1 MVLLLHSIWKI
12 LFSPKR
18 TFGESWKFQKKNN
31 IRYNLEFFL
40 SYQQHVFAI
49 LFIDGI
55 FWQSTVADLNNTDY
69 VYEKR
74 SNMHGCIL

>member
-1 MVLLLHSIWKI
+1 MLEI
-12 LFSPKR
+12 P
-18 TFGESWKFQKKNN
+18 EKKN

-55 FWQSTVADLNNTDY
+55 SW
-69 VYEKR
+69 
-74 SNMHGCIL
+74 